1 MEVKQSTDVRQ
12 TNILLVDDELENL
25 LALESMLDDPSY
37 HLVKAESGISAVRH
51 LLKHDFDL
59 VVLDVH
65 MPGMDGFETARL
77 IRGLAKTRD
86 TPIIFAAEEYKEIE
100 QIAQEYAL
108 NVVSYIL
115 KPFDRDILRAKVAVQ
130 VELHRKKAELMRDL
144 QSNLEKLVE
153 ERTAKLR
160 ETNRQ
165 LQLEIAERKRAEAEL
180 QHAKEAAESATQA
193 KSDFLANMSH
203 EIRTPL
209 NAVIG
214 MTGLLLDT
222 DLTHEQRDFVETARN
237 SGEHLLTIINDILD
251 FSKIE
256 AGKLTLEEY
265 PFNLRECIE
274 SALDLLAPSA
284 ATKGIEIAYMMDD
297 LIPGT
302 IVGDETRLRQILV
315 NLLNNALKFTGEGEV
330 VISVTTRGQLPDG
343 RYEYLFAVKD
353 TGIGI
358 PSEQMKRLFK
368 SFSQVDPSTTRKY
381 GGTGLGLAISKQ
393 LIQMMGGRIWVQ
405 SQVGKGST
413 FYFNI
418 LAEATLNQKSAYLH
432 RPQPHL
438 SGKKLLIVDDNAVN
452 RRILTLQTQSWGMHP
467 FVAGSGNEALN
478 LIHEGYRFD
487 VAILDMHMPEMDGL
501 TLARHIQEYHNDQP
515 LARRASLP
523 LVMLTSVDR
532 RVADI
537 QAVDVQFA
545 AYMTKPIKPSD
556 LYNALAT
563 IFAQEQTTHNT
574 NGSYPVGNTYGKT
587 FSDINGTEWDYQ
599 LGKRHPL
606 RILLAEDNV
615 VNQKVAL
622 NVLERVGYQVDIAA
636 NGQEVLSALERQLYD
651 VVLMDVQ
658 MPYMDGLETTQQIRA
673 RWPEERQPRIIAM
686 TADALLQVRQECF
699 AAGMDDYISKPVRV
713 QQLTNVLRQ
722 CEVINGSKNSHAI
735 NWPQ

>member
-1 MEVKQSTDVRQ
+1 
-12 TNILLVDDELENL
+12 
-25 LALESMLDDPSY
+25 
-37 HLVKAESGISAVRH
+37 
-51 LLKHDFDL
+51 
-59 VVLDVH
+59 
-65 MPGMDGFETARL
+65 
-77 IRGLAKTRD
+77 
-86 TPIIFAAEEYKEIE
+86 
-100 QIAQEYAL
+100 
-108 NVVSYIL
+108 
-115 KPFDRDILRAKVAVQ
+115 
-130 VELHRKKAELMRDL
+130 
-144 QSNLEKLVE
+144 
-153 ERTAKLR
+153 
-160 ETNRQ
+160 
-165 LQLEIAERKRAEAEL
+165 
-180 QHAKEAAESATQA
+180 
-193 KSDFLANMSH
+193 
-203 EIRTPL
+203 
-209 NAVIG
+209 
-214 MTGLLLDT
+214 
-222 DLTHEQRDFVETARN
+222 
-237 SGEHLLTIINDILD
+237 
-251 FSKIE
+251 
-256 AGKLTLEEY
+256 
-265 PFNLRECIE
+265 
-274 SALDLLAPSA
+274 
-284 ATKGIEIAYMMDD
+284 
-297 LIPGT
+297 
-302 IVGDETRLRQILV
+302 
-315 NLLNNALKFTGEGEV
+315 
-330 VISVTTRGQLPDG
+330 
-343 RYEYLFAVKD
+343 
-353 TGIGI
+353 
-358 PSEQMKRLFK
+358 
-368 SFSQVDPSTTRKY
+368 
-381 GGTGLGLAISKQ
+381 
-393 LIQMMGGRIWVQ
+393 
-405 SQVGKGST
+405 
-413 FYFNI
+413 
-418 LAEATLNQKSAYLH
+418 
-432 RPQPHL
+432 
-438 SGKKLLIVDDNAVN
+438 
-452 RRILTLQTQSWGMHP
+452 MHP

-515 LARRASLP
+515 LARRTSLP

-673 RWPEERQPRIIAM
+673 RWPQERQPRIIAM

-722 CEVINGSKNSHAI
+722 CEVINGSKNRHAI